1 MATDLEIYHTEQE
14 LLEQLRSGSEAAFTK
29 VYRLYSAQLF
39 KKILRMVYD
48 EDIAKELLQDL
59 FMKIWEGREK
69 IDPSRSFKSFLY
81 AVGINLVYDYFRKTA
96 KKNVMIAR
104 LISTAVEQYTHTEE
118 GIIEKENMDIIK
130 SAVQKL
136 PPQRKRVFVLC
147 KLEGKSYAE
156 VSKELN
162 ISSSTIHDHMVKA
175 NCLIRKYLQNHPDMA
190 IYTLLSIVFIYMP

>member
-1 MATDLEIYHTEQE
+1 METDQGIHYTEQE

-81 AVGINLVYDYFRKTA
+81 AVGINLVYDHFRKTA
-96 KKNVMIAR
+96 KTNVMIAR

-118 GIIEKENMDIIK
+118 GIIEKENMDIIN

>member
-118 GIIEKENMDIIK
+118 GIIEKENMDIIN

>member
-1 MATDLEIYHTEQE
+1 METEQEKNHAEQE

-29 VYRLYSAQLF
+29 MYRLYSAPLF

-69 IDPSRSFKSFLY
+69 IDSSRSFKSYLY
-81 AVGINLVYDYFRKTA
+81 AVGINMVYDHFRKTVKTNA
-96 KKNVMIAR
+96 MIVK

-118 GIIEKENMDIIK
+118 SIIEKETMDIIN

-147 KLEGKSYAE
+147 KLEGKTYAE

-175 NCLIRKYLQNHPDMA
+175 NSLIRKYLQNHPDMA
-190 IYTLLSIVFIYMP
+190 IYTLLSIVFTHI